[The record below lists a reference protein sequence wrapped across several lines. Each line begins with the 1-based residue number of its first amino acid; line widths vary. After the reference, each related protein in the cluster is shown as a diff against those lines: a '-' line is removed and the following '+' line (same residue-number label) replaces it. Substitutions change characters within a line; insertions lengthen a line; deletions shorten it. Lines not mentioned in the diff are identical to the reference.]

1 MHNVFDDD
9 NHDNYD
15 AKDVKIYSNPL
26 KRFNL
31 AFNDL

>member
-1 MHNVFDDD
+1 MHNVFDDI
-9 NHDNYD
+9 YD